1 MGDLLFIIYGY
12 SYVTIHHYV
21 MITLYYGIALTISL
35 FKRIFSKLI
44 LSLHKTVALSCTEW
58 FGLTPFAIHHQT
70 HCERKRSKLQVCLLW
85 YYSRL
90 EVHCIFLYKMTGK
103 INSNI
108 FSQCNRNVR
117 NEDSICHTSC
127 NVWHHFKCSRFEKLK
142 FQDHIKNEN
151 FHCVQCIN
159 RHMKI
164 KKP

>member
-70 HCERKRSKLQVCLLW
+70 HCERKRSKLQVCL
-85 YYSRL
+85 YYGTTQDWKFIVFFYIKWL
-90 EVHCIFLYKMTGK
+90 
-103 INSNI
+103 
-108 FSQCNRNVR
+108 
-117 NEDSICHTSC
+117 
-127 NVWHHFKCSRFEKLK
+127 EKLILIYSVSA
-142 FQDHIKNEN
+142 IKTLEMRTAFATLLAMFGTISNVLGSRSWN
-151 FHCVQCIN
+151 FRIILKMRIFIVFN
-159 RHMKI
+159 A
-164 KKP
+164 